1 VRLPRSLAPFR
12 QRAYARFWFGAFVSN
27 IGTWMETVG
36 VGILVTKQTGQ
47 AGWTGIV
54 AAAGFLPSA
63 FAGLIGGVLADR
75 LPRRRLL
82 ITTLVVQTMTATL
95 LTVLA
100 VTGNAHP
107 IGVTCIVFVAGTAS
121 AIGFP
126 TYQAL
131 LPDLVPTED
140 LPAAMALGSAQWNL
154 GRVIGPA
161 VAGIV
166 IGIGGYGW
174 AFGINALSF
183 FAVIA
188 AVAPMRLPPPAAH
201 GGEKIRVAIADGLR
215 HVRGDPGLRAV
226 VTYLSLNSLLAA
238 PFIALVPAVAL
249 KVFANG
255 RFGTSLL
262 VTAQGIGAV
271 AMAVMVGGLYH
282 RVGQRSV
289 VLVAFLVLP
298 IALVAYAAAPTLGL
312 AALAILFVG
321 AGYLACLS
329 GFNTIAQL
337 RAPTALR
344 GRVLSVN
351 LVALGLLYPI
361 GSIAQGWIADSIGL
375 RWTIGGA
382 AVLLGLATLA
392 VRTLRPGFDRELQG
406 AQELS

>member
-1 VRLPRSLAPFR
+1 MRLPRSLAPFR
-12 QRAYARFWFGAFVSN
+12 HRVYARFWFGAFVSN

-47 AGWTGIV
+47 ASWTGIV

-75 LPRRRLL
+75 LPRRGLL
-82 ITTLVVQTMTATL
+82 LSTLLVQTAMATT

-107 IGVTCIVFVAGTAS
+107 VVVTVIVFVAGTAG

-131 LPDLVPTED
+131 LPDLVPAED
-140 LPAAMALGSAQWNL
+140 VPAAMALGSAQWNL
-154 GRVIGPA
+154 GRVVGPA
-161 VAGIV
+161 LAGIV

-188 AVAPMRLPPPAAH
+188 AVVPMHLPPPAGH
-201 GGEKIRVAIADGLR
+201 GGQRILAAIADGVR
-215 HVRGDPGLRAV
+215 HVRHDDGLRAV

-249 KVFANG
+249 KVFDDG
-255 RFGTSLL
+255 RFGTSVL
-262 VTAQGIGAV
+262 VTAQGAGAV
-271 AMAVMVGGLYH
+271 LMALFAGGLYH
-282 RVGQRSV
+282 KVGQRGV
-289 VLVAFLVLP
+289 VLTAFLVLP
-298 IALVAYAAAPTLGL
+298 LALVAYAAAPTLGL
-312 AALAILFVG
+312 AAVTIFFVG

-329 GFNTIAQL
+329 GFNTVAQL

-351 LVALGLLYPI
+351 MVALGLLYPI
-361 GSIAQGWIADSIGL
+361 GAITQGWIADHIGL

-382 AVLLGLATLA
+382 AVLLGAITLA
-392 VRTLRPGFDRELQG
+392 VRTLRPGFDRNLEGLQ
-406 AQELS
+406 EIL

>member
-1 VRLPRSLAPFR
+1 MQLPRSLAPFR
-12 QRAYARFWFGAFVSN
+12 RRAYARFWFGAFVSN

-75 LPRRRLL
+75 LPRRMLL
-82 ITTLVVQTMTATL
+82 LCTLLVQTAMATL

-100 VTGNAHP
+100 VTDNAHP
-107 IGVTCIVFVAGTAS
+107 VGVTLIVFVSGTAG

-131 LPDLVPTED
+131 LPDLVPAED
-140 LPAAMALGSAQWNL
+140 VPAAMALGSAQWNL
-154 GRVIGPA
+154 GRVVGPA
-161 VAGIV
+161 LAGIV

-188 AVAPMRLPPPAAH
+188 AVVPMRLPPPAGH
-201 GGEKIRVAIADGLR
+201 GGQKVLSAIADGVR
-215 HVRGDPGLRAV
+215 HVRHDDGLRAV

-249 KVFANG
+249 KVFDNG
-255 RFGTSLL
+255 RFGTSML
-262 VTAQGIGAV
+262 VTAQGAGAV
-271 AMAVMVGGLYH
+271 LMALVAGGLYH
-282 RVGQRSV
+282 KVGQRSV
-289 VLVAFLVLP
+289 VLVSFLFLP
-298 IALVAYAAAPTLGL
+298 LALVAYAAAPTLGL
-312 AALAILFVG
+312 AAAAIFVVG

-337 RAPTALR
+337 RAPIALR

-351 LVALGLLYPI
+351 MVALGLLYPI
-361 GSIAQGWIADSIGL
+361 GAITQGWIADRIGL

-382 AVLLGLATLA
+382 AVLLGALTLL
-392 VRTLRPGFDRELQG
+392 VRTLRPGFDRDLEGL
-406 AQELS
+406 QELL

>member
-1 VRLPRSLAPFR
+1 MPLPRSLAPFR
-12 QRAYARFWFGAFVSN
+12 HRAYARFWFGAFVSN

-75 LPRRRLL
+75 LPRRGLL
-82 ITTLVVQTMTATL
+82 LSTLLVQTAMATT

-107 IGVTCIVFVAGTAS
+107 VVVTLIVFVAGTAG

-131 LPDLVPTED
+131 LPDLVPAEEV
-140 LPAAMALGSAQWNL
+140 PAAMALGSAQWNL
-154 GRVIGPA
+154 GRVVGPA
-161 VAGIV
+161 LAGIV

-188 AVAPMRLPPPAAH
+188 AVVPMRLPPPAHH
-201 GGEKIRVAIADGLR
+201 GGQRIVSAIADGVR
-215 HVRGDPGLRAV
+215 HVRHDDGLRAV

-249 KVFANG
+249 KVFDDG
-255 RFGTSLL
+255 RFGTSVL
-262 VTAQGIGAV
+262 VTAQGAGAV
-271 AMAVMVGGLYH
+271 LMALLAGGLYH
-282 RVGQRSV
+282 KVGQRGV
-289 VLVAFLVLP
+289 VLTSFLVLP
-298 IALVAYAAAPTLGL
+298 VALVLYAAAPTLGL
-312 AALAILFVG
+312 AAAAIFLVG

-351 LVALGLLYPI
+351 MVALGLLYPI
-361 GSIAQGWIADSIGL
+361 GAITQGWIADAIGL

-382 AVLLGLATLA
+382 AVILGLVTLA
-392 VRTLRPGFDRELQG
+392 VRTLRPGFDRDLEGL
-406 AQELS
+406 QELL